1 MLVVFCVRY
10 FVRIF
15 IRIFTLFAGWLFK
28 IELTNPDEL
37 KELMTES
44 EYEKFLKTDAH

>member
-1 MLVVFCVRY
+1 MFS
-10 FVRIF
+10 
-15 IRIFTLFAGWLFK
+15 LFAGWLFK

-44 EYEKFLKTDAH
+44 EYENFLKTDAH